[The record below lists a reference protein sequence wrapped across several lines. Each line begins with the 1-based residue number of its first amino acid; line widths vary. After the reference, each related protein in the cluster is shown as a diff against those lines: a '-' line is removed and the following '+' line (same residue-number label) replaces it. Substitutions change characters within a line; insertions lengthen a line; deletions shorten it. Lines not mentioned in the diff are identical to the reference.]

1 MGRKHGSSFLG
12 TPWPKNLPRK
22 QRPKQALA
30 SPTMS
35 LEDAERGQRRKCK
48 RTAAEANLSVQM
60 SLPEKA
66 RDRGSAQPSH
76 HRLVAGRTLA
86 RLQHLCSM
94 HFLYTPQEFKEEIA
108 ARPGITAKLGEQLV
122 YIIGRY
128 GFRHQIRL
136 DVLPMHPS
144 PGIKNRW
151 TCNKSEVQTC
161 NEQELTKIGD
171 TTVRQWQKL
180 KQRRLIALED
190 RNMKCS
196 DLHLFFLYKNIHK
209 QNRRKQSL
217 LQCKNMH
224 KFITFFCTFQWHNK
238 MQKTSYVVLSYTWA
252 NIQIESRKQIV
263 PLYHA
268 QMLWLCREN
277 MRGHHPAQV
286 LMPHSWTVSILRN
299 GNMFTAWNLRQRW
312 SIAVWMEQILAN
324 RFIHVQTTQKHHA
337 FCLISPYL
345 RFWTWEAGSVDS
357 APKTSASWTK
367 TSQEPSQR
375 HCAAAHPNR
384 KMYGLQS
391 YSSSR
396 LSWSFLN
403 S

>member
-196 DLHLFFLYKNIHK
+196 DLHLFF
-209 QNRRKQSL
+209 
-217 LQCKNMH
+217 C
-224 KFITFFCTFQWHNK
+224 
-238 MQKTSYVVLSYTWA
+238 
-252 NIQIESRKQIV
+252 
-263 PLYHA
+263 
-268 QMLWLCREN
+268 
-277 MRGHHPAQV
+277 
-286 LMPHSWTVSILRN
+286 
-299 GNMFTAWNLRQRW
+299 
-312 SIAVWMEQILAN
+312 
-324 RFIHVQTTQKHHA
+324 
-337 FCLISPYL
+337 
-345 RFWTWEAGSVDS
+345 
-357 APKTSASWTK
+357 TK
-367 TSQEPSQR
+367 TYINKTGESNLYCNVKTCTNSSHFFAHSNDTTKCRRHHMLFFHTHEPTFKLN
-375 HCAAAHPNR
+375 PGNR
-384 KMYGLQS
+384 S
-391 YSSSR
+391 YHYTTPKCFDYAGR
-396 LSWSFLN
+396 I
-403 S
+403 